1 MIEAIKNLANA
12 FQQAGYKV
20 EIDWDA
26 EWYCIDCKTHYGIEL
41 TLLDEFDCDG
51 DCVSFCF
58 TPNGRRISS
67 CTEAPLKYNK
77 KTIDK
82 RK

>member
-20 EIDWDA
+20 DIDWNA
-26 EWYCIDCKTHYGIEL
+26 EWYCTDCKTHYGIEL
-41 TLLDEFDCDG
+41 TLLDKFDGEYG

-58 TPNGRRISS
+58 TPDGRRINF
-67 CTEAPLKYNK
+67 CTEAPLKIK
-77 KTIDK
+77 
-82 RK
+82 